1 MKETFRVLPDQTKI
15 AAVWDNDDGRYPS
28 TIRVPM
34 SDGKLVTYK
43 LDIQQPHPA
52 FLTAMEQAQ
61 KMRRTLFGYSSELPK
76 YYKGKHEKTDS
87 RGR

>member
-34 SDGKLVTYK
+34 SDGKLVTYR

-61 KMRRTLFGYSSELPK
+61 KMRRTVLGYCK
-76 YYKGKHEKTDS
+76 TDDYIGKHEKTDS